1 MLRRIPATT
10 VAVLALCGAAT
21 AQDAATA
28 SASFVDADGKANGN
42 ADLTAMAAGGVLIK
56 MEVTGLPANQWV
68 AFHVHETGSCDHA
81 TNHESAGGHFNPGSN
96 EHGYKSANGPHAG
109 DMPNQY
115 VGSDGALRAEVYNH
129 MVALDDG
136 ATGIKG
142 RALMVHAKGDDY
154 ESQPSGDAGDRLACA
169 VIE

>member
-1 MLRRIPATT
+1 MLRPIATT
-10 VAVLALCGAAT
+10 AVAILALSGNT
-21 AQDAATA
+21 FAQDAATA
-28 SASFVDADGKANGN
+28 TANFVNAEGQANGT
-42 ADLTAMAAGGVLIK
+42 AELTGMAAGGVLIK
-56 MEVTGLPANQWV
+56 LEVTGLPAGEWV

-81 TNHESAGGHFNPGSN
+81 TNHESAGGHFNPGSR
-96 EHGYKSANGPHAG
+96 EHGYDSANGPHAG

-115 VGSDGALRAEVYNH
+115 VGADGALRAEVYNH
-129 MVALDDG
+129 MVTLDDG
-136 ATGIKG
+136 DQGIKG